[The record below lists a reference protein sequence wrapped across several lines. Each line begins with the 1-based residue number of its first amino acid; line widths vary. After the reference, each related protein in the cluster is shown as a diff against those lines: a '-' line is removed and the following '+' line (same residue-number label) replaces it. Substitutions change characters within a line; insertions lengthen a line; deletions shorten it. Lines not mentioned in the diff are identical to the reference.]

1 MHYLHETASRPV
13 IHRDLNPNNVLIHQN
28 GKAVVADFGESRFMT
43 EHEEDSMTKQPGNL
57 RWMSPEVFTQTCRYD
72 QKVDVFSY
80 ALVVW
85 EIHSAELPFANL
97 KPAAAAAELAYKRS
111 EFYWNSI
118 ILNNLDRPP
127 LPTAETAQFPAHI
140 LEVITTGW
148 DNNPAL
154 RPTFSQILNI
164 IEPHVIPD
172 ENRNFVLKKNQSD
185 SSDEGEFSE
194 ADNEDTLDLTNSKTV
209 SRLKSQ
215 WEKFCVDDRRL
226 FAPTKLPRSIQSNS
240 AVEKLRKQID
250 TNGYVMHNSRPIPT
264 TVKSLSLHDTLALN
278 RSANIAQRQIAFRGH
293 DEKPT
298 GNFAGLTPN
307 STKKPFPP
315 IQENP
320 NP

>member
-57 RWMSPEVFTQTCRYD
+57 RWMSPEVFTQTCKYD

-97 KPAAAAAELAYKRS
+97 KPAAAAAELAYKR
-111 EFYWNSI
+111 N
-118 ILNNLDRPP
+118 RPS
-127 LPTAETAQFPAHI
+127 LPATETLQFPAHI

-154 RPTFSQILNI
+154 RPTFSQILSI

-194 ADNEDTLDLTNSKTV
+194 TDNDDTLDLNNSKTV

-215 WEKFCVDDRRL
+215 WEKFCVDDRQL
-226 FAPTKLPRSIQSNS
+226 FAPTKLPISVKSNS

-250 TNGYVMHNSRPIPT
+250 ANGYVMHNSRSMPA
-264 TVKSLSLHDTLALN
+264 TVKSLSLRDTLALN
-278 RSANIAQRQIAFRGH
+278 RSANIAQRQIAFKEH

-298 GNFAGLTPN
+298 GNFTGLSSN
-307 STKKPFPP
+307 SSKKPFPP